1 MLGWPELVL
10 IFVVLL
16 LVVGPSKMPEMARTL
31 GQAMK
36 EFRKATTELEQSV
49 IGEGSTTTGQLPVV
63 PSRSTVALSDASGT
77 DSAKSEGAVKPQDG
91 LEDVAHRLGIE
102 TGDKSKEQIRKEIL
116 DKVNEMEKNA

>member
-36 EFRKATTELEQSV
+36 EFRKATTELEQ
-49 IGEGSTTTGQLPVV
+49 IAIAEGSTTTGRLPVA
-63 PSRSTVALSDASGT
+63 PSRFTVALSDASGT
-77 DSAKSEGAVKPQDG
+77 DSAKSEAAVKPQDG
-91 LEDVAHRLGIE
+91 LEDVARRLGIE

-116 DKVNEMEKNA
+116 DKVNEMEKNT

>member
-36 EFRKATTELEQSV
+36 EFRKATTELEQSAMA
-49 IGEGSTTTGQLPVV
+49 EGSTATGRLPVA
-63 PSRSTVALSDASGT
+63 PSEPTVAPLDASGT
-77 DSAKSEGAVKPQDG
+77 DSAKIEGAVNPQDG
-91 LEDVAHRLGIE
+91 LEDIARRLGIE
-102 TGDKSKEQIRKEIL
+102 IGDKSKEQIRKEIL
-116 DKVNEMEKNA
+116 DKVSEMEKNA